1 MKKILLIAV
10 LVIVPAIL
18 MSFFLSPTRVEA
30 GGGEGGGKNIFD
42 KGSPDELEKAKQISL
57 NVLRNSAARRGI
69 GNVAEFRI
77 QKASIDRLKYAHTRI
92 RQTIGGIPVWGGEA
106 IVHLKPDGAVFAVT
120 DDLKEAI
127 AVSTQANFSAE
138 EAIDF
143 AKGMYRGAEFLTD
156 TPQADLWIYRGAAR
170 DHLAY
175 RVQMRR
181 EDGSQETAM
190 PVIFIDA
197 QTGEKIF
204 EYDNLQTGTGASLY
218 NGDSVTIQTYRAGIR
233 SYHLE
238 DLTRK
243 IGTFDMANGT
253 SSMFRLTD
261 PNDIWNSNS
270 QRSAVDA
277 HYGASK
283 FYDYF
288 LNVHNRSGIDGAGGP
303 APFTS
308 IDGVTK
314 LISSRVRYGSNYNN
328 AFWNGSFV
336 TYGDG
341 DGSSFSPLV
350 TIDICAHEMMHGVT
364 ESTADLTYSGESGAL
379 NESMSDIFAAMI
391 ERFSKGESA
400 NTWKIAEEAYTP
412 STSGDAIRYLD
423 DPHMANQPDH
433 YYERDFGTGPSV
445 IHINSGIGNKA
456 FYLVAKGGTHH
467 LSNITVTGIGAD
479 DAAKIW
485 YLALTEYM
493 TQTTNFAGART
504 ATLIAAA
511 ELFGETSAQYATV
524 GTAWCAVCV
533 GACEAPNPTELI
545 VNGGFEVTLSPWVS
559 SGAAFYTASGNYPHG
574 GTGVIALG
582 QNNSVSGQVYQTVS
596 IPTGAA
602 GTLTFWLN
610 VTSTERTT
618 NLQFDKLFV
627 QVRNDSGTLLAT
639 LATYSNVNKGTAGAY
654 SKKTLNLSA
663 YRGQTVRLQFRATN
677 DYSFPTTFRIDDVSL
692 Q

>member
-1 MKKILLIAV
+1 MKKILLIAA
-10 LVIVPAIL
+10 LVIAPAVSTVFV
-18 MSFFLSPTRVEA
+18 MSPTRVEA
-30 GGGEGGGKNIFD
+30 GGRNIFD
-42 KGSPDELEKAKQISL
+42 KGSPDELEKAKEISL
-57 NVLRNSAARRGI
+57 NVLRNRAARRGV
-69 GNVAEFRI
+69 GNVDEFRI
-77 QKASIDRLKYAHTRI
+77 QKAAIDNLKYAHTRV

-106 IVHLKPDGAVFAVT
+106 IVHLKPDGEIFAVT

-138 EAIDF
+138 EAINF
-143 AKGMYRGAEFLTD
+143 AKGMYRGAEFLTE
-156 TPQADLWIYRGAAR
+156 TPQADLWVYRGEAR

-175 RVQMRR
+175 RVRMRR
-181 EDGSQETAM
+181 EDGSKETAM

-204 EYDNLQTGTGASLY
+204 EYDNLQTGRGASLY
-218 NGDSVTIQTYRAGIR
+218 NGDSVTIQTYASGTRF
-233 SYHLE
+233 YME
-238 DLTRK
+238 DMTRK

-253 SSMFRLTD
+253 SSMFRMTD
-261 PNDIWNSNS
+261 LNDVWVSNN
-270 QRSAVDA
+270 QRSGVDA

-341 DGSSFSPLV
+341 DGWTFSPLV
-350 TIDICAHEMMHGVT
+350 TIDICAHEMTHGVT

-379 NESMSDIFAAMI
+379 NESMSDVFAAMI

-400 NTWKIAEEAYTP
+400 NNWKIAEEAYTP
-412 STSGDAIRYLD
+412 GYSGDAIRYLD
-423 DPHMANQPDH
+423 DPHAANQPDH
-433 YYERDFGTGPSV
+433 YYERDFGTSPSV
-445 IHINSGIGNKA
+445 IHINSGIANKA
-456 FYLVAKGGTHH
+456 FYLAAKGGTHH

-504 ATLIAAA
+504 ATLNAAA
-511 ELFGETSAQYATV
+511 ELFGETSPQYETV
-524 GTAWCAVCV
+524 GTAWCAIGV
-533 GACEAPNPTELI
+533 GTCEAPNPTELI
-545 VNGGFEVTLSPWVS
+545 VNGGFESTLSPWVS
-559 SGAAFYTASGNYPHG
+559 SGAAFYSADGTYPHG
-574 GTGVIALG
+574 GTGLISLG
-582 QNNSVSGQVYQTVS
+582 EKKGVSGQVYQTVS
-596 IPTGAA
+596 IPSAA
-602 GTLTFWLN
+602 PAALTFWLN
-610 VTSTERTT
+610 VTSTERTAT
-618 NLQFDKLFV
+618 IQNDKMFV
-627 QVRNDSGTLLAT
+627 EVRNASGTLLAT
-639 LATYSNVNKGTAGAY
+639 LATYSNLNKSAAGAY

-663 YRGQTVRLQFRATN
+663 YRGQTVRLQFRAVN
-677 DYSFPTTFRIDDVSL
+677 DYSFPTTFRIDEVSL
-692 Q
+692 L